1 MIRSKHVPVIIATG
15 VGVLVIIVGLVGGL
29 FITKFLKYD
38 SYNKQ
43 DFIDL
48 ATYQAVFLTNDQIYF
63 GRLKNISPDHLILS
77 DVYYVKVNESGTGEL
92 VKLGQIEPHRPK
104 DEMVI
109 NQQHILFWENLSLD
123 SPIVQNIQNYSK

>member
-1 MIRSKHVPVIIATG
+1 MPRSKNAINIFTASFIALG
-15 VGVLVIIVGLVGGL
+15 IAVGIVGTLY
-29 FITKFLKYD
+29 FTKFIAYD
-38 SYNKQ
+38 RYNQQ
-43 DFIDL
+43 DFIDP
-48 ATYQAVFLTNDQIYF
+48 ATYQAVFFTNDQIYF
-63 GRLKNISPDHLILS
+63 GRLKNISPDHLILY

-109 NQQHILFWENLSLD
+109 NQEHILFWENLSLD